1 MNIDVQTVTTGATP
15 YLKIDIQIDRSELSI
30 SETQMGTR
38 LRLKTGRELER
49 QMGRTFLARL
59 SPLRCLYTHLR
70 SL

>member
-38 LRLKTGRELER
+38 LRLENWPRVGKTNGPDLPRKAVSIAL
-49 QMGRTFLARL
+49 
-59 SPLRCLYTHLR
+59 PLHTSAGL
-70 SL
+70 